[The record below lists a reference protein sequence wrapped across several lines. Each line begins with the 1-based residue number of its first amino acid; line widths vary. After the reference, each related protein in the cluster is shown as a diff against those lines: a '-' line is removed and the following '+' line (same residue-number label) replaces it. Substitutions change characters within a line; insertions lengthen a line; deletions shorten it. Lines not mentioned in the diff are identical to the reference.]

1 MGQESLSPP
10 AMVHLPQDEFL
21 TALTRLFG
29 ATRDKGSLYITFKRV
44 PVKGATV
51 AEGEQPPSECL
62 IRARSEKKRIS
73 TTVRVRA
80 TRVLSATP
88 VRVEL
93 ARAGRGRG
101 GGGGGSVRW
110 RSAPP
115 SSATAVDER
124 YQYSQPVCA
133 RLSRAQA
140 SPKDFVRLH
149 SSMQNILTVHM
160 DSLKKKERTK
170 KGKVAA

>member
-1 MGQESLSPP
+1 
-10 AMVHLPQDEFL
+10 MVHLPQDEFL

-101 GGGGGSVRW
+101 GGGGAVFDGARPPHRPQPRSTSDTNTHSRCVR
-110 RSAPP
+110 A
-115 SSATAVDER
+115 
-124 YQYSQPVCA
+124 CHA
-133 RLSRAQA
+133 RRRVRRTSCGCIQA
-140 SPKDFVRLH
+140 C
-149 SSMQNILTVHM
+149 
-160 DSLKKKERTK
+160 RTS
-170 KGKVAA
+170 